1 MPFYLDDLPA
11 EPFVI
16 EPPETVDLTL
26 FTAADALLIAP
37 DGTATDLDAVLD
49 AEEGVITAN
58 QPAASVFT
66 LEGVHR
72 LRVTLT
78 GTAVQQT
85 LPDARFVVQ
94 DPDSEWHTLD
104 SVREDWDDAENIADA
119 ALWTLLEL
127 AREQVLEFAPILADG
142 AAVPLRYREGQR
154 MQARNLATA
163 NRVSPDGGI
172 GEGDFVIR
180 PFPLDWHVKQILRPK
195 RAVPVV
201 G

>member
-1 MPFYLDDLPA
+1 MGFYLDDLPA

-16 EPPETVDLTL
+16 EPPESLDLTL
-26 FTAADALLIAP
+26 FDDADAVLVAP
-37 DGTATDLDAVLD
+37 DGTTTDLVATVDPD
-49 AEEGVITAN
+49 DGVVEVA
-58 QPAASVFT
+58 QPAVTAFT
-66 LEGVHR
+66 LEGIHR
-72 LRVTLT
+72 LRLTLT
-78 GTAVQQT
+78 GTT
-85 LPDARFVVQ
+85 ARQRIPEVRMVVQ
-94 DPDSEWHTLD
+94 DPDSEWLTLD
-104 SVREDWDDAENIADA
+104 AVREDWDDAEAIADA
-119 ALWTLLEL
+119 TLWNLLEL
-127 AREQVLEFAPILADG
+127 AREQVIEFAPTLAEG

-163 NRVSPDGGI
+163 NRVDTSGGI